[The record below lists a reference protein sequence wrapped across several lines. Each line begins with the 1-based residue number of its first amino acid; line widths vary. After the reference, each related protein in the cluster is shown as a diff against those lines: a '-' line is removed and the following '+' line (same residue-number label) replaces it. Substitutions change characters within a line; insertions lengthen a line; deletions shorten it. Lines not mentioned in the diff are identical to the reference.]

1 MANYPNRKNAAS
13 SRRASPQ
20 SKAYV
25 AKLIMLG
32 FVLGYIFSWFLS
44 PVLVTNWF
52 QKHFGSSA
60 IIKNSDV
67 DIAALPKPKFEFYTL
82 LTQEKSQTSKQASPP
97 PIAKTTPLVTAPVVA
112 KTVEINKHQK
122 HYVLQL
128 ASFQRREDAE
138 QMLAGLVMRGF
149 EANIKTITQQGA
161 AWHRV
166 VMGPFASRNQAEKA
180 QGAIAQSERISGII
194 RRMES

>member
-1 MANYPNRKNAAS
+1 MANYPNRKKAVS
-13 SRRASPQ
+13 SRRVLTQ
-20 SKAYV
+20 SKTYA
-25 AKLIMLG
+25 AKLIVLG
-32 FVLGYIFSWFLS
+32 FVLGYIFSWFFS

-52 QKHFGSSA
+52 KTHFGQSSVV
-60 IIKNSDV
+60 KNSDV

-82 LTQEKSQTSKQASPP
+82 LTQEKSQPSKQAPP
-97 PIAKTTPLVTAPVVA
+97 PAAKTQPLVAAPVIA

-122 HYVLQL
+122 PYVLQL

-166 VMGPFASRNQAEKA
+166 VMGPFSSKIQAEKA